1 MNLLALQLPIARD
14 MLARA
19 YTSLSLLTL
28 GSLIVLISWVI
39 LLRQLIV
46 IAHGRKSP
54 QQYMVWSFLI
64 PVLNLLWIPWAL
76 IASNGY
82 IKKAQLKFIHVDTLL
97 PGLGVQ
103 ILAIPILVLY
113 LFWGVI
119 VLAFYD
125 GMAANLS
132 HYETVLYLGIILI
145 SLFIVFGFYL
155 AYLGMFVHKI
165 KSSRQARP
173 SRPNHSP
180 K

>member
-1 MNLLALQLPIARD
+1 MDLLALQLPVARD
-14 MLARA
+14 MVARA
-19 YTSLSLLTL
+19 YTSLGLLML
-28 GSLIVLISWVI
+28 GALIVLVSWVI
-39 LLRQLIV
+39 LLRQLIL
-46 IAHGRKSP
+46 IAHGRKSS
-54 QQYMVWSFLI
+54 QKFVVWFFLI

-113 LFWGVI
+113 LFWGVM
-119 VLAFYD
+119 VLAFHE
-125 GMAANLS
+125 GIAANLT

-155 AYLGMFVHKI
+155 AYLGMFVHKV

-173 SRPNHSP
+173 SRFNNSP